1 MTKAN
6 VILLG
11 LTLTNHLVGHFMD
24 IREVQ
29 ATHLVGLPTMGGFLT
44 NHQITM
50 VGHLRGAPTTRYE
63 VAKAKE
69 LQFIAE
75 MKVI

>member
-11 LTLTNHLVGHFMD
+11 LTLTNHLVGHVMD

-29 ATHLVGLPTMGGFLT
+29 VTHLAGLPTMGAFLT
-44 NHQITM
+44 DHQITL
-50 VGHLRGAPTTRYE
+50 VGHLRGAPTTRYG
-63 VAKAKE
+63 VAKAK
-69 LQFIAE
+69 
-75 MKVI
+75 